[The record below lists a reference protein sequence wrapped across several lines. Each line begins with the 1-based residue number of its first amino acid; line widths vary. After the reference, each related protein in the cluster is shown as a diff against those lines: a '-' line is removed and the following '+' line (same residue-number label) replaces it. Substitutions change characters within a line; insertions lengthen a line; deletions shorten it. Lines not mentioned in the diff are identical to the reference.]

1 MQFMITN
8 VKFTRLKK
16 LVIYHEF
23 QNVHKSYNYI
33 INMRVSTSYACSQIL
48 MQQSWPQLANCLS
61 FIQQTP
67 DTIERGWAPGKNIKQ
82 RILIVQAMSIVEA
95 QSDNQ
100 GFVKFSLG
108 SLLLITS
115 ILSPLTGSQTMMLVS
130 IDPDTIWEES

>member
-1 MQFMITN
+1 MNFEA
-8 VKFTRLKK
+8 FTKA
-16 LVIYHEF
+16 
-23 QNVHKSYNYI
+23 I

-82 RILIVQAMSIVEA
+82 RIVIVQAMKANSIVEA

-108 SLLLITS
+108 SLPLITS